1 MNDSLGR
8 WLGGL
13 DLLLAAILLGG
24 IWGVLP
30 TRWWLID
37 TIGTVLA
44 VAFLVS
50 AAGLLTRQAWGRRV
64 ALVVSWA
71 VMVASLLCV
80 TLLVWSAAHLA
91 GLYGPIGQG
100 GAALFGF
107 VTLFIAPYFIAAP
120 ASKIV
125 LLSRVNS

>member
-13 DLLLAAILLGG
+13 DLLLAAILLGC

-37 TIGTVLA
+37 SIGTGLA
-44 VAFLVS
+44 IAFIVS
-50 AAGLLTRQAWGRRV
+50 AGGLLTRQTWGRRV
-64 ALVVSWA
+64 AIAVSWV
-71 VMVASLLCV
+71 VMIASLICV

-91 GLYGPIGQG
+91 GLYGPIGEG

-125 LLSRVNS
+125 LLSRVTS